1 MNQHHLPR
9 ITQLVSDRGASEGR
23 LLSSDVLP
31 LPPTV
36 LTGWREP
43 LRGGPVKQR
52 LCIIFML
59 MTSQTRASDFESPV
73 TSNLFEEGSPLKAFS
88 PVSQGHD
95 IAQLWGCSVPSGV
108 YVSGGL
114 PWTPGAEVPHGSCV
128 SWKHSPEDLEA
139 GSSCSSTFNLSLNQC
154 L

>member
-1 MNQHHLPR
+1 MPR

-73 TSNLFEEGSPLKAFS
+73 TSDLFEEGSPLKASSHQS
-88 PVSQGHD
+88 PRAMTLHS
-95 IAQLWGCSVPSGV
+95 
-108 YVSGGL
+108 Y
-114 PWTPGAEVPHGSCV
+114 GAALFPVECM
-128 SWKHSPEDLEA
+128 
-139 GSSCSSTFNLSLNQC
+139 
-154 L
+154 